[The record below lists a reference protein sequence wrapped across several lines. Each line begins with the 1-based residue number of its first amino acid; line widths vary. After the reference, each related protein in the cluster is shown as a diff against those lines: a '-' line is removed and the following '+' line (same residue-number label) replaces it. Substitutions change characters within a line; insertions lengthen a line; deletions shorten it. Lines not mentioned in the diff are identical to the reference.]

1 MNENLRSFE
10 DIPGIYQIRVVGRLS
25 RNLASDLTGDELIIY
40 NSAGDV
46 TETIFVIK
54 IADQSALLG
63 VIDSLINTGH
73 AVISVE
79 RLLSDETGF
88 DGDD

>member
-10 DIPGIYQIRVVGRLS
+10 DVPGIYQIRVIGRLS
-25 RNLASDLTGDELIIY
+25 QHLVSDLTGDELIVF

-79 RLLSDETGF
+79 RLLSDKTGF
-88 DGDD
+88 DGDE